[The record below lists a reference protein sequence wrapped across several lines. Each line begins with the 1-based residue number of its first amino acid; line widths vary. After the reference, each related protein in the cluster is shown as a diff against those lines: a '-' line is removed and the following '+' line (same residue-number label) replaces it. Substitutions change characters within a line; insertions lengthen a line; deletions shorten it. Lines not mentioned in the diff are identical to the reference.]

1 MRRRAAAG
9 GGQIAPWIL
18 YFADASAAPAAAR
31 TVSVWIW
38 PSASVDQLVH
48 GHYVQGNLSLVS
60 EGAVSSPRQMREV
73 VGVAS
78 WSDSGVSGRC
88 RARHLFIQADPER
101 VVDVVVFGPRTPS
114 AESEPTAEMRSIQ
127 ETVVAFLVSR
137 PSPESASCPR
147 SRGVDASGMITSNRT
162 IGIFRG
168 TYESVTD
175 VEGAFL
181 MVRRGSTIGQ
191 RVGVV
196 FPTARL
202 RRPGGVGVVQRRRR
216 AVADAAC
223 WVGRLGLQARCEAHR
238 LCEQL
243 LAPVR
248 RRGGQRHLAVRRS
261 LTAAGRPPLFTARR
275 GER

>member
-78 WSDSGVSGRC
+78 WSDSGVSGRY

-101 VVDVVVFGPRTPS
+101 VVDFVVFGPRTPS

-147 SRGVDASGMITSNRT
+147 SRGVDASGMITSNGT

-168 TYESVTD
+168 TYESLTD

-196 FPTARL
+196 FQQLGSGAPAASVSYSVAAEPWRTPPAGWGDLVFKLGVKPIGSVNSCWRL
-202 RRPGGVGVVQRRRR
+202 YVDGADSGILRFVG
-216 AVADAAC
+216 
-223 WVGRLGLQARCEAHR
+223 
-238 LCEQL
+238 
-243 LAPVR
+243 P
-248 RRGGQRHLAVRRS
+248 
-261 LTAAGRPPLFTARR
+261 
-275 GER
+275 